1 MSTMQVALIIIAV
14 CAAAIIGAGY
24 GIFYATKKG
33 VNIGAGIS
41 AADSLTDA
49 VGQAFEKL
57 KPLLPQHP
65 AIGIIETI
73 IDLADVGVNAAE
85 KLYKTATIEKD
96 QRKSEAKEFVLGALR
111 AAGVE
116 ITSEI
121 EEVVDGA
128 ITGAVAVLPKTHDEN
143 GNIIQ

>member
-1 MSTMQVALIIIAV
+1 MNTMQIALVIIGLCV
-14 CAAAIIGAGY
+14 AAIIGAGY
-24 GIFYATKKG
+24 GIHYATKKG

-41 AADSLTDA
+41 TADALTDA
-49 VGQAFEKL
+49 ISSAFNTL
-57 KPLLPQHP
+57 KPLLPASP
-65 AIGIIETI
+65 AISIIEGI

-96 QRKSEAKEFVLGALR
+96 QRKSEAKEFVYNSLK

-116 ITSEI
+116 ITPEI
-121 EEVVDGA
+121 EEVIDGA

-143 GNIIQ
+143 GQIVA